1 MSKPA
6 KASTAARP
14 GPPPARNAAAAA
26 GDATGAFADEAE
38 LRALLKAF
46 YAKHDAKKVRC

>member
-14 GPPPARNAAAAA
+14 GPPPARNAAA
-26 GDATGAFADEAE
+26 GDAAGAFADEAE